1 VLAYVA
7 TAGEILFTHHPDP
20 APPIWACRGSPL
32 ITVHF
37 HMPLTLEAH
46 SAPSDPTVGSDAKV
60 SHFMKD
66 DRWADHLPMG
76 VLVTN
81 TTPNVKSGRR

>member
-1 VLAYVA
+1 MRFCSLIIPIQLLPSRLAGA
-7 TAGEILFTHHPDP
+7 A
-20 APPIWACRGSPL
+20 PL
-32 ITVHF
+32 ITVHL

-60 SHFMKD
+60 SHFMKV

-81 TTPNVKSGRR
+81 TMPNVKSGRR

>member
-37 HMPLTLEAH
+37 HMP
-46 SAPSDPTVGSDAKV
+46 PTVGSDAKV